1 MRRFMLGLMVAGSA
15 VMVLPPAQVEAQV
28 SAGVVLDRDG
38 LRHFHMAIGHVYGVP
53 VQSVTRWH
61 PSWIHADELPVV
73 YLLAREAR
81 VSPELIIALREQG
94 WSWMDITYHL
104 RVDPMIYVSHLPG
117 SWGPPGHAYGYWR
130 KPSRHDL
137 RRLNDRRIIDYVNV
151 YFWAHAH
158 RRPVTEIIVIRERVP
173 TWTHYVRAEAPR
185 VRFQE
190 PARAQP
196 VYTQPAPA
204 TRPAQPRATTQAP
217 AAAPSRSAA
226 PSAGRAPAP
235 AAGRAPAAAS
245 NPAANR
251 APAPAAS
258 RAPNPAANRAPT
270 PAASRAPNPAA
281 NRAPTPAAS
290 RAPNPAANRAPTP
303 AASRAP
309 AAAASRA
316 PAPAANRAPAP
327 AANRAPAPAA
337 NRAPA
342 PAASR
347 APAPA
352 ANRAPAPA
360 ASRAPAPA
368 ANRAPAPAANRAPT
382 PAAARPAAQRGGG
395 PTPPPRPAG
404 RGN

>member
-1 MRRFMLGLMVAGSA
+1 MRRFMVGLMVAGSA

-61 PSWIHADELPVV
+61 PSWIQADELPVV

-104 RVDPMIYVSHLPG
+104 RVDPMIYVAHLPG
-117 SWGPPGHAYGYWR
+117 SWGPPGHAFGYWR

-204 TRPAQPRATTQAP
+204 TRPAQPRPTTQAP
-217 AAAPSRSAA
+217 AAAPPRSAA
-226 PSAGRAPAP
+226 PTAGRAPAP
-235 AAGRAPAAAS
+235 AAGRAPAAAPG
-245 NPAANR
+245 PATNR
-251 APAPAAS
+251 APAPAAN
-258 RAPNPAANRAPT
+258 RTPTPAANRTPTPGANRAPT
-270 PAASRAPNPAA
+270 PATHRTPSPAA
-281 NRAPTPAAS
+281 NRAPP
-290 RAPNPAANRAPTP
+290 P
-303 AASRAP
+303 
-309 AAAASRA
+309 AASRA

-352 ANRAPAPA
+352 AG
-360 ASRAPAPA
+360 
-368 ANRAPAPAANRAPT
+368 RAPT

-395 PTPPPRPAG
+395 SAPPPRPAG